1 MSLILGGFVKGSTA
15 FINNPQ
21 TNLLKWIPVPINLVF
36 DLSYPNLSR
45 EEVEEKFGERIN
57 VVKFFNHIKYVPN
70 IYFCK
75 ISRVNLM
82 CKIICYH
89 LFPN

>member
-1 MSLILGGFVKGSTA
+1 MSLILAGFVKGSTA

-45 EEVEEKFGERIN
+45 EEVEE
-57 VVKFFNHIKYVPN
+57 
-70 IYFCK
+70 
-75 ISRVNLM
+75 NLAKELM
-82 CKIICYH
+82 
-89 LFPN
+89 L

>member
-1 MSLILGGFVKGSTA
+1 MSLILAGFVKGSTA

-57 VVKFFNHIKYVPN
+57 VVKFLITLNMYRIFI
-70 IYFCK
+70 FCK

>member
-1 MSLILGGFVKGSTA
+1 MSLILAGFVKGSTA

-45 EEVEEKFGERIN
+45 EEVEEKFYERIN
-57 VVKFFNHIKYVPN
+57 VVKFLITLNMYRIFIFAKFHA
-70 IYFCK
+70 
-75 ISRVNLM
+75 VNLM